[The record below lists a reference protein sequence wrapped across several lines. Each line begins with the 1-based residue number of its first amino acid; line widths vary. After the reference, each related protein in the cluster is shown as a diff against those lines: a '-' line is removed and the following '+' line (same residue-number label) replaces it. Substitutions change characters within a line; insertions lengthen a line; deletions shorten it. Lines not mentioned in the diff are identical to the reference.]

1 MPLSRT
7 DKTPMLR
14 QGVVGM
20 VCFVLNLALM
30 WSLVEILGLHVLPAT
45 AICFFALNAI
55 GHHLSRL
62 VVFRHSERTY
72 GHSLTRFSLV
82 MALSF
87 ALNLSA
93 MALTTQWL
101 EMPYL
106 LASTLI
112 AALFFVGNFVAHRD
126 WTFR

>member
-1 MPLSRT
+1 MPLGRR
-7 DKTPMLR
+7 DQGYLLR

-30 WSLVEILGLHVLPAT
+30 WSLVEILGLHVLLAA

-55 GHHLSRL
+55 GHHLSRI
-62 VVFRHSERTY
+62 VVFRHSSSAY
-72 GHSLTRFSLV
+72 GHSLVRFNLV
-82 MALSF
+82 MAVGF

-101 EMPYL
+101 GIPYL
-106 LASTLI
+106 LASALI
-112 AALFFVGNFVAHRD
+112 AALFFIGNFVAHRD